1 VAKRFDRRTATP
13 GVTPGL
19 GRPDVDLRRGRTLP
33 HLRARTPDT
42 VTWPSRDDGAVQDI
56 DLEVPPASR
65 SRRYLN
71 DPPDTNSVQPAGV
84 RAFDSEGPIPAR
96 GTRIGDSLPE
106 AKIVR
111 VAATGAIAHPYEY
124 EHDRY
129 VTPVPEK
136 RTRPRRNPR
145 R

>member
-1 VAKRFDRRTATP
+1 MKRFDQRRNQP
-13 GVTPGL
+13 GQTPGL
-19 GRPDVDLRRGRTLP
+19 GRPDIDLRRGRTLP
-33 HLRARTPDT
+33 HLRARTPET
-42 VTWPSRDDGAVQDI
+42 VHYPSTDDGKVQDT
-56 DLEVPPASR
+56 DFEVRPKDR

-71 DPPDTNSVQPAGV
+71 DPPDMNAVQPAGV
-84 RAFDSEGPIPAR
+84 RAFDTEAPIPTR
-96 GTRIGDSLPE
+96 GDRQGDVLPE

-136 RTRPRRNPR
+136 RVRPRRNTSR
-145 R
+145 